1 MKSQPL
7 FRRMIWAVTGW
18 RECWRT
24 EGSFRTQCFFVALG
38 LALFAVVRPAPIWWA
53 LAVLTGA
60 LSLGFEL
67 LNSSLERL
75 ADRLHPDR
83 HPDIGAAKD
92 MAAGAVL
99 VLALAGTVIAV
110 LAVLSTL

>member
-1 MKSQPL
+1 MKRQPL
-7 FRRMIWAVTGW
+7 HRRLGWALDGW
-18 RECWRT
+18 REAWRT
-24 EGSFRTQCFFVALG
+24 EGAFRTQIFFVTLG
-38 LALFAVVRPAPIWWA
+38 LVLFAIVRPAPIWWA

-60 LSLGFEL
+60 LSMGFEL

-83 HPDIGAAKD
+83 HPDIGASKD

-99 VLALAGTVIAV
+99 VLAIAGAAIAV